1 MMSGMMGMMG
11 KGYEDDDYGKGGMM
25 SGGMMGKGGK
35 GYDDDSYGM
44 MSGGMMGKGG
54 KGYDDDSY
62 GVSCVDCREFDSNN
76 SSPVQILTRTR
87 ICFFRAS
94 FHSQKGDGGM
104 MSGGMMGKGY
114 DGGDTK
120 DDDYGVSYLSIDICS
135 IAKTPLVYKIFNTN
149 SNIFFALPFIRR
161 KEKVV

>member
-1 MMSGMMGMMG
+1 
-11 KGYEDDDYGKGGMM
+11 
-25 SGGMMGKGGK
+25 
-35 GYDDDSYGM
+35 
-44 MSGGMMGKGG
+44 
-54 KGYDDDSY
+54 
-62 GVSCVDCREFDSNN
+62 
-76 SSPVQILTRTR
+76 
-87 ICFFRAS
+87 
-94 FHSQKGDGGM
+94 
-104 MSGGMMGKGY
+104 MGKGY